1 MKKLAQII
9 LLLIISNSV
18 FAQTNFSGG
27 IYSNTTWT
35 LNNSPYIITGSV
47 VIFPNVTL
55 TVQPGVVI
63 KFEEKSYNT
72 SEQIFFEV
80 RGKLVA
86 KGTSTLPI
94 SFIPNTAPSLG
105 TDHIWQGI
113 IVKTALG
120 GSIEMDYFT
129 LNNSFYGISYDDVLL
144 DTLTFNECKFSYNS
158 YTLSVNTNFVLNK
171 CEFYNNATINSLMYV
186 YGSVTANDCIYKN
199 NYFCMATVA
208 NGVNLKNC
216 VFENTISACFVQIS
230 GKFVNCTFKNNNTVF
245 REIGAIDIDS
255 STFTNN
261 EIALDGVYDGKIR
274 NSVFKNNILA
284 LSVGANTIVEKN
296 NISNNSVGLALIG
309 KFTNGMVLPF
319 IKENTICYNTL
330 YNLENKSDYNLGLEN
345 NCFCL
350 KDSSSIEQKIYDGYD
365 DITRGL
371 INFAVYDSLCLSV
384 VQRVIKVNLNT
395 GIANESK
402 ILNLYPNPFK
412 DKINVAVDDS
422 NVLWSV
428 VDIAGKTIF
437 ETTNHNN
444 SFELDLSF
452 LDNGVYILYSD
463 KYQPLKIVKY

>member
-1 MKKLAQII
+1 MRKLSIVII
-9 LLLIISNSV
+9 LLILGNTT

-47 VIFPNVTL
+47 VVFPNVTL
-55 TVQPGVVI
+55 TIQPGVVI
-63 KFEEKSYNT
+63 KFEEKAYST

-86 KGTSTLPI
+86 KGTSSLPI

-186 YGSVTANDCIYKN
+186 YGSVTANDCIYKD

-208 NGVNLKNC
+208 NGVKLNNC
-216 VFENTISACFVQIS
+216 TFENTISTCFVQIS
-230 GKFVNCTFKNNNTVF
+230 GKFINCTFKNNNTVF
-245 REIGAIDIDS
+245 REIGTIDIDS
-255 STFTNN
+255 STFINN
-261 EIALDGVYDGKIR
+261 EIGLDGLGDGKIR
-274 NSVFKNNILA
+274 NSVFKNNNLA
-284 LSVGANTIVEKN
+284 LSVGANSIVEN
-296 NISNNSVGLALIG
+296 NDISNNSVGLALIG

-319 IKENTICYNTL
+319 IKENTICNNTL
-330 YNLENKSDYNLGLEN
+330 YDLENKSDYNLGLEN

-350 KDSSSIEQKIYDGYD
+350 KDSTSIEQKIYDGYD

-395 GIANESK
+395 AVSSESK

-412 DKINVAVDDS
+412 DKINIMVDDS
-422 NVLWSV
+422 NVIWSV
-428 VDIAGKTIF
+428 VDITGKTIF

-452 LDNGVYILYSD
+452 LDNGVYILYSN
-463 KYQPLKIVKY
+463 KYLPSKIVKY